1 MECRMM
7 VPDPGLVRFEGE
19 LVSEIDVVLGAGG
32 GSGRIDDAVCQ
43 LRTLLDFGAGPE
55 NGGQDGGIGPD
66 GSTRADCGG
75 LHHGRGV
82 NVSLGVAQLTQLSVV
97 VGIEIGFAG
106 AQIEPD
112 PLVVKGGAQFA
123 VANEVQE
130 GGDDGDFFGGGDALE

>member
-1 MECRMM
+1 M

-43 LRTLLDFGAGPE
+43 LRTILDFGIGPE
-55 NGGQDGGIGPD
+55 NRGQDGRIGPD
-66 GSTRADCGG
+66 GSARSDRGG
-75 LHHGRGV
+75 LHHGSGIDVGR
-82 NVSLGVAQLTQLSVV
+82 GVAQLTQLPVV
-97 VGIEIGFAG
+97 VGIEIGLAG